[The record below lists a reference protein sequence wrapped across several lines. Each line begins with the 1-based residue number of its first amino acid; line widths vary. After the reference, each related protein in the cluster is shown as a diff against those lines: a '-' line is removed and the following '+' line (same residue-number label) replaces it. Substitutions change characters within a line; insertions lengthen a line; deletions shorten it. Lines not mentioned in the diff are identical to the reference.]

1 MSHEKCKNA
10 ASNTPCKGLPVHSN
24 TDDDFEITFKPL
36 EKMQHEKIAKLSDF
50 KLVRASETQ
59 FDKLTFS
66 SDAEFL
72 HEIQQEI
79 KEDIDEFVNCMKNS
93 IFFGSGIQRFYNSE
107 LDKFRRRFIELE
119 HNKQRWQFY
128 VFKYIKLNSP
138 KVKIPAP
145 KLADEIEKR
154 SKMVKSVKE
163 IFSIIDAF

>member
-24 TDDDFEITFKPL
+24 TDDDFEITFKPS
-36 EKMQHEKIAKLSDF
+36 EKMQHEKIAKLSEKDF
-50 KLVRASETQ
+50 RLVRASETQ

-93 IFFGSGIQRFYNSE
+93 IFFGSGITFLQLRIGQVSTSFH
-107 LDKFRRRFIELE
+107 RVR
-119 HNKQRWQFY
+119 
-128 VFKYIKLNSP
+128 
-138 KVKIPAP
+138 A
-145 KLADEIEKR
+145 
-154 SKMVKSVKE
+154 
-163 IFSIIDAF
+163 